1 MKVEF
6 DKLGINKLVN
16 VPTALKN
23 LEAKVDD
30 LRVGKLKTV
39 PIELNKLS
47 DAACKEVV
55 KNTKFNKLNAKVNK
69 LKQKIFYANTSIH
82 TNQYNKDK
90 QILKNKIED
99 TEKKFQT
106 LVFSNN
112 YCFEYKNWRSW
123 EQNARC

>member
-30 LRVGKLKTV
+30 LLVGKLKTV

-47 DAACKEVV
+47 DAASKEVV
-55 KNTKFNKLNAKVNK
+55 KNTKFNKLNTKVNK

-82 TNQYNKDK
+82 TNQYNTDK
-90 QILKNKIED
+90 QILENKIED

-106 LVFSNN
+106 LVF
-112 YCFEYKNWRSW
+112 
-123 EQNARC
+123 